1 MIGKRMLS
9 SLRQKFGQEAPA
21 SIQDTSFVTQL
32 FSLPEPLLMR
42 CLRHFA
48 MGAAILILTAIM
60 LLSEKQWEYGIGF
73 LLALY
78 IAYPGFAFVGQY
90 YSRKITEHT
99 MLCTMATKITPSQLS
114 VIMLDKNNPEPIED
128 NLHKFRVGVTR
139 KNIKL
144 FKEDVVFHIFI
155 HEDRPHEIIAW
166 EAIGYRTSRWS
177 EDAM

>member
-32 FSLPEPLLMR
+32 FSLPEPLLM
-42 CLRHFA
+42 
-48 MGAAILILTAIM
+48 
-60 LLSEKQWEYGIGF
+60 
-73 LLALY
+73 ALY